1 MLKVA
6 INTFKAINS
15 CGCINISRAGQLLH
29 LRGVRLNSQVSIQRT
44 VSVGAML
51 APFSIASKGH
61 WTQVIA
67 STVCMEV
74 RMYCTGR
81 EGKPYA

>member
-15 CGCINISRAGQLLH
+15 CGCINISGAGQLLH
-29 LRGVRLNSQVSIQRT
+29 LKGVCPNSQVSLQRT
-44 VSVGAML
+44 VSVDAML

-61 WTQVIA
+61 WTQVTA

-74 RMYCTGR
+74 
-81 EGKPYA
+81 

>member
-6 INTFKAINS
+6 INTFKASSS
-15 CGCINISRAGQLLH
+15 CGCINISAAGQLLH
-29 LRGVRLNSQVSIQRT
+29 LRGVRPNSQVSLQRT

-61 WTQVIA
+61 WTQVTA

-74 RMYCTGR
+74 
-81 EGKPYA
+81 